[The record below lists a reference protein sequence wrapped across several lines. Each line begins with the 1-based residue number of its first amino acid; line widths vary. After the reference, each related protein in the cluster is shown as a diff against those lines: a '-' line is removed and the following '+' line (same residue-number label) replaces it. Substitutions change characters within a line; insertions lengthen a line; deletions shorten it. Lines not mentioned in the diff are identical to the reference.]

1 MQCMSWPHGLLVQLG
16 QHSEQ
21 LFHQN
26 AGLDREHACVYSK
39 CHQVLSKGKKNPT
52 EHAGCRPD
60 VRRAAGNLPWVDV
73 LPQEGMNVY
82 SILQRD
88 QLVLTKPALEAAVER
103 LRRPIVIR
111 RIG

>member
-1 MQCMSWPHGLLVQLG
+1 M
-16 QHSEQ
+16 
-21 LFHQN
+21 
-26 AGLDREHACVYSK
+26 
-39 CHQVLSKGKKNPT
+39 
-52 EHAGCRPD
+52 
-60 VRRAAGNLPWVDV
+60 RRAAGNLPWVDV